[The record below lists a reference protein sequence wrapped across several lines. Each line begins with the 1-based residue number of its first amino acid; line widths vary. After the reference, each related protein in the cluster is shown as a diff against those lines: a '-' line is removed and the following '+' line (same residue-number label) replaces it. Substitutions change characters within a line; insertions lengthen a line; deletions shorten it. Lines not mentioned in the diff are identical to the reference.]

1 MCGRHGIVLSA
12 IGISVA
18 CLSLHQLVATR
29 RKASREIESIF
40 KKSVWCSQSPFKPA
54 SGRIDLFVASKTEV
68 IAFKPMLS
76 LLLGVLNPFGNA
88 RTDAY
93 VHGVIDLLPVEVRIE
108 NGYGLA

>member
-40 KKSVWCSQSPFKPA
+40 KKSVWCSQSPFKPM
-54 SGRIDLFVASKTEV
+54 
-68 IAFKPMLS
+68 P
-76 LLLGVLNPFGNA
+76 
-88 RTDAY
+88 
-93 VHGVIDLLPVEVRIE
+93 PVELICSLPRRQRSLHSSLCWAC
-108 NGYGLA
+108 Y

>member
-1 MCGRHGIVLSA
+1 M
-12 IGISVA
+12 
-18 CLSLHQLVATR
+18 
-29 RKASREIESIF
+29 
-40 KKSVWCSQSPFKPA
+40 
-54 SGRIDLFVASKTEV
+54 FVASKTEV

-88 RTDAY
+88 RSDAY